1 MTPRLV
7 PFCLVNGQLM
17 MCKKNHRSQIFET
30 PNGLAQFGSV
40 ESCATTPDSY
50 DFSFEVAAT

>member
-1 MTPRLV
+1 MIPRLV

-17 MCKKNHRSQIFET
+17 MYKKNHRSQIFGT
-30 PNGLAQFGSV
+30 PNGLAQFGLV
-40 ESCATTPDSY
+40 ESCAKTPDSY